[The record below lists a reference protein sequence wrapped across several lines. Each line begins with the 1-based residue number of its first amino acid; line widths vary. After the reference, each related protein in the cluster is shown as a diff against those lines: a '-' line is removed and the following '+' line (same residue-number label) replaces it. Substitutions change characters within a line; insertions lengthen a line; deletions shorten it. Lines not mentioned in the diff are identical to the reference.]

1 MSKPEPINIIIR
13 NEQDA
18 RRAWAVIVNAKASA
32 ENPIEVTVKPYELT
46 RKQGQHRLYWVFVNT
61 ISRETG
67 QDSDSLHLMFKERY
81 LIKILIQT
89 DERLAEHV
97 QTVKQLRRE
106 GSNDHADT
114 IKGIILDYI
123 STTSMKVSQFTEFI
137 EHVQKFGAELG
148 IVLESDNQ

>member
-13 NEQDA
+13 TEQDA
-18 RRAWAVIVNAKASA
+18 RRAWAVIINAEATA
-32 ENPIEVTVKPYELT
+32 ENPIEVTVKPYALT

-67 QDSDSLHLMFKERY
+67 QDSDSLHLLFKERF
-81 LIKILIQT
+81 LINILSQT
-89 DERLAEHV
+89 DERLAERV
-97 QTVKQLRRE
+97 RAVKQLRRD
-106 GSNDHADT
+106 GAHKSADFA
-114 IKGIILDYI
+114 KSIILDYI
-123 STTSMKVSQFTEFI
+123 STTSLKVGQFTEFI